1 MLDEEDGEG
10 RVLRRRLFGLF
21 QIGYVRPDI
30 VKPSA
35 EEAVR
40 DGFLHDRRRHSLPC
54 SFEPQMRFTSRKK
67 SVIKRG
73 AQTNNTP
80 LLYTFIVPQ

>member
-54 SFEPQMRFTSRKK
+54 SFEPQMSFTSRKK
-67 SVIKRG
+67 LVIKPGTRN
-73 AQTNNTP
+73 NNTP

>member
-21 QIGYVRPDI
+21 QIGCVRPDI

-54 SFEPQMRFTSRKK
+54 SFEPQMSFTSRKK
-67 SVIKRG
+67 LVIKPG
-73 AQTNNTP
+73 TSNNNTP